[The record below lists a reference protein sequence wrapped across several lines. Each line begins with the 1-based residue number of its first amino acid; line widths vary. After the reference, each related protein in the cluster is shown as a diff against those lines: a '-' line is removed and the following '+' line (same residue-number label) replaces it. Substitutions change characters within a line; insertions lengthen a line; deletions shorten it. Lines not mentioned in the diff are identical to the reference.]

1 MSFLFSCLCGSET
14 DRKEKSHAENGQG
27 EIRLTPVS
35 QDLLRYSPNLL
46 SNKIDYESPFR
57 SKNFSSKNSA
67 YGVKKLTEFNLSEFN
82 LSGSKTSNSKQRLSR
97 VEGSLSKSPNRDRS
111 KSKPQQHWQKKGRLM
126 CFFCGGDSCK
136 HENHLKNRNNNAITG
151 LHSDFI
157 TDDIIASQRPST
169 ILINKYNLVKTFKEL
184 NIGLIL
190 NLQREG
196 EHPDCGPNKNLEQSG
211 FSYNPSQ
218 FLVEDIKVKLS
229 GWKDMAVPDSVLF
242 MLDIVKEMCITIKEA
257 RKKVKY
263 STLILRLLYIVMLDT
278 EELEW

>member
-1 MSFLFSCLCGSET
+1 MSFFFNCLCGSET
-14 DRKEKSHAENGQG
+14 DRKEKSYAENGQG

-35 QDLLRYSPNLL
+35 QDLLKFSPSLL

-57 SKNFSSKNSA
+57 AKNFSVKNSA
-67 YGVKKLTEFNLSEFN
+67 YGIKKLTEFHLSELN
-82 LSGSKTSNSKQRLSR
+82 LGSSKISNSKQRLTR
-97 VEGSLSKSPNRDRS
+97 VEVGVSKSTNRDIS
-111 KSKPQQHWQKKGRLM
+111 KSKPPQHWQKKGRLL

-136 HENHLKNRNNNAITG
+136 HENYLKNPNLNNAITG

-169 ILINKYNLVKTFKEL
+169 VLINKFNLVKTFKEL
-184 NIGLIL
+184 NIGIIL

-196 EHPDCGPNKNLEQSG
+196 EHPDCGPNKILEDSG

-218 FLVEDIKVKLS
+218 FLLEDIKVKLC
-229 GWKDMAVPDSVLF
+229 GWKDMAVPHSVMF
-242 MLDIVKEMCITIKEA
+242 MLDIVKEMCVTIKET

-263 STLILRLLYIVMLDT
+263 STLIS
-278 EELEW
+278 